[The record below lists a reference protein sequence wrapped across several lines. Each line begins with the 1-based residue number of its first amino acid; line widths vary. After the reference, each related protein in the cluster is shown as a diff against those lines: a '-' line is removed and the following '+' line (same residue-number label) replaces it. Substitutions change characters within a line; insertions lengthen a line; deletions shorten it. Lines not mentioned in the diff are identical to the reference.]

1 MIQVLCAYGADVG
14 VVSVAGRTALHD
26 AAAVGHAHCCKFL
39 AQRGEEEEE
48 EEEKEEEGQEEEEVE
63 EEGKEV
69 EEREEEEEEREV
81 EKGKEEGQG
90 DHTPLVVPG
99 LGSPQSLCR
108 GHDP

>member
-26 AAAVGHAHCCKFL
+26 AATVGHAHCCKFL

-48 EEEKEEEGQEEEEVE
+48 EEE
-63 EEGKEV
+63 
-69 EEREEEEEEREV
+69 EEEREV
-81 EKGKEEGQG
+81 EKGNKEGQG

-99 LGSPQSLCR
+99 LGSPQSVCR